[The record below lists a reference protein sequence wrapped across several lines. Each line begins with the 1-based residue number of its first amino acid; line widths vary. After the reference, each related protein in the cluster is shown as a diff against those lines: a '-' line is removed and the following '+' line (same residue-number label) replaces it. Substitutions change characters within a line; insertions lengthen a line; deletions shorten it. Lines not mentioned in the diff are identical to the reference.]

1 MRATAPTAM
10 EFGLLPCHICGAV
23 SEPVRTAGPG
33 YCPRCHARLHNRI
46 PDSVTRCWALLI
58 AGYILYIP
66 ANLLTFMETS
76 SLSGTRQDTILSGIV
91 TLWDSGSWGI
101 AIIVFI
107 ASITVPLFK
116 LVALTLLLISVRGRS
131 SWGPMQ
137 RTQLY
142 RLIRLVGRWSM
153 LDIFVAALLSTLV
166 QFRYV
171 ATVEVGPAALP
182 FGAVVVITMIAALQF
197 DPRLIWDSTKQDRVD
212 YEQRTPP
219 AG

>member
-1 MRATAPTAM
+1 M
-10 EFGLLPCHICGAV
+10 ECGLLPCRICGAV
-23 SEPVRTAGPG
+23 SEPVRAAGTG
-33 YCPRCHARLHNRI
+33 YCPRCHARLHHRI

-58 AGYILYIP
+58 AGYVLYIP
-66 ANLLTFMETS
+66 ANLLTFMKTS
-76 SLSGTRQDTILSGIV
+76 SLSGTRHDTILSGIV

-101 AIIVFI
+101 AVIVFI

-116 LVALTLLLISVRGRS
+116 LVALTLLLLSVRGRC
-131 SWGPMQ
+131 SWGPRQ

-166 QFRYV
+166 QFRFL

-182 FGAVVVITMIAALQF
+182 FGAVVVITMIAAMQF
-197 DPRLIWDSTKQDRVD
+197 DPRLIWDSTKQDGVD
-212 YEQRTPP
+212 NE
-219 AG
+219 